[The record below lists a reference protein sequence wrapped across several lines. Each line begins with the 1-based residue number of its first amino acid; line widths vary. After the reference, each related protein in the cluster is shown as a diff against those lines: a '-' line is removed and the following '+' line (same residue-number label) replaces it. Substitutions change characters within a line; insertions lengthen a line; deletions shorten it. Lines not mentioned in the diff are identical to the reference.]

1 MRASGI
7 LFVLSLVSTPDVGEE
22 WKKHVVHEGDNVS
35 TAIAADFNRDGRP
48 DIISNS
54 GGKTR
59 LFLNPDWT
67 EVIIDEN
74 AENDFI
80 HSEVYDVDGDG
91 DPDFIGARYSPGRV
105 VWLECPEQPQQRWRA
120 RVIDETVNGIH
131 GLLKGDVDGDGR
143 FDLIAN
149 SAQPVGEIPDSA
161 VWFKSTS
168 GANKELDWKRYV
180 FADRDAPGLSHYF
193 GFGDVDGDGRPDIS
207 LAAKGG
213 PTDKSG
219 KGEWFAWWQA
229 GDDPT
234 KPFKKHKLPGVH
246 PGATNIQQ
254 ADVNGDGRTDFIASL
269 GHGDGLLWFENPS
282 WRHHVINDQLQFPHC
297 LQVADIDADGDLD
310 AATCAYGSRI
320 AAWFENDGRGNFKTH
335 IVATNQAAYDL
346 RLVDIDLDGDL
357 DMLIAGQQS
366 KNVVWFEHPDR

>member
-7 LFVLSLVSTPDVGEE
+7 LFVLSLVSTPVVGEE

-254 ADVNGDGRTDFIASL
+254 ADVNGDGMISVNEFVIYLTKHPELIDSIRKHLVRTTTQKKTERRSKLNALFVSFPKSPGSGWRPSL
-269 GHGDGLLWFENPS
+269 SMLHSPNT
-282 WRHHVINDQLQFPHC
+282 RVRQYY
-297 LQVADIDADGDLD
+297 
-310 AATCAYGSRI
+310 T
-320 AAWFENDGRGNFKTH
+320 
-335 IVATNQAAYDL
+335 TN
-346 RLVDIDLDGDL
+346 I
-357 DMLIAGQQS
+357 
-366 KNVVWFEHPDR
+366 